1 MTLHSVA
8 LPSHK
13 GSRKGGS
20 LGELHENTQ
29 PAPEVAMCVSSLLHR
44 NMTLQDRAEAGLAGF
59 LSLDLFRMVAEEK
72 AEELAVP
79 RGSLFM
85 SGQTCFNIQGV
96 ALSATV
102 LTLCKD
108 ANWHPWKQGTCR
120 LSELPVEEWF
130 SLLRRQSSSSQLSA
144 RGYFAAGARTM
155 MKHGKLL
162 NNEKP
167 MERKPEKSL
176 TEDECL
182 DRIGFAVFAWIRW
195 SL

>member
-1 MTLHSVA
+1 
-8 LPSHK
+8 
-13 GSRKGGS
+13 
-20 LGELHENTQ
+20 
-29 PAPEVAMCVSSLLHR
+29 MCVSSLLHR

-79 RGSLFM
+79 QGSLFM

-120 LSELPVEEWF
+120 LSELPVEEWTEF
-130 SLLRRQSSSSQLSA
+130 ELAALRKGILCCRS
-144 RGYFAAGARTM
+144 T
-155 MKHGKLL
+155 
-162 NNEKP
+162 NN
-167 MERKPEKSL
+167 
-176 TEDECL
+176 DETWEAL
-182 DRIGFAVFAWIRW
+182 EQ
-195 SL
+195 

>member
-1 MTLHSVA
+1 
-8 LPSHK
+8 
-13 GSRKGGS
+13 
-20 LGELHENTQ
+20 
-29 PAPEVAMCVSSLLHR
+29 MCISSLLHR

-72 AEELAVP
+72 CDAFCLP

-85 SGQTCFNIQGV
+85 AGQTCFNIQGV
-96 ALSATV
+96 ALSAAV
-102 LTLCKD
+102 MTLCKD

-130 SLLRRQSSSSQLSA
+130 SLLRRQSSNAQLSA

-155 MKHGKLL
+155 LKHGKLL
-162 NNEKP
+162 NKEKP
-167 MERKPEKSL
+167 MERKPEKPL
-176 TEDECL
+176 TDAECL
-182 DRIGFAVFAWIRW
+182 GSIDLDFFVGIRC